1 MKEIIIKSEVR
12 KIKCE
17 WSREL
22 VKDLQS
28 YHNIDASDELERIL
42 RKEMRREIRRK
53 KIDKIFKHTA

>member
-1 MKEIIIKSEVR
+1 MKEIIVKSEVR
-12 KIKCE
+12 KIKCN

-42 RKEMRREIRRK
+42 SNEIRREIRRNRRWWLE
-53 KIDKIFKHTA
+53 

>member
-1 MKEIIIKSEVR
+1 MKEITVKSEVR
-12 KIKCE
+12 EIRCK

-42 RKEMRREIRRK
+42 SNEIRRGIRRK